1 MTYLSNK
8 EMLMIEDFLSELN
21 TPLRTIKLLNL
32 FLQEQIYDEF
42 IFFINKNQYEKN
54 ENTLAIS
61 YAINLVNNDILKIRK
76 KYFLELI

>member
-1 MTYLSNK
+1 
-8 EMLMIEDFLSELN
+8 MLEDFLSELN

-32 FLQEQIYDEF
+32 FLQEQIHDEF

-61 YAINLVNNDILKIRK
+61 YAINLANNDILKIRK
-76 KYFLELI
+76 KYYKLMCKEKYGKQKP